1 MTEAALD
8 FSEEDIQKMLDNID
22 SFSPD
27 EVVEICLLY
36 TSDAADE

>member
-8 FSEEDIQKMLDNID
+8 FSEEEIQKMLDNID

-27 EVVEICLLY
+27 EVVEI
-36 TSDAADE
+36 E